1 MHLKYAFRM
10 LVKDPWFTLVAVLAL
25 ALGIGVNSTVF
36 TFVNAVLLRG
46 LPFPNADQIV
56 HLNSRNTTEGNSQGV
71 SYPDFRDWRANARTF
86 SSLAAYQQT
95 TMNISDS
102 GHPPE
107 RASGVRVSAN
117 AFSIIGERPIQG
129 RDFRDDEDR
138 QGAEPVAILGYGI
151 WKTRYGSDP
160 GIVGKSIKIN
170 DVSTTVIG
178 VMAEGM
184 RFPTNTDVWTPL
196 VPDTELERRDARR
209 VNLFG
214 RLADGVTLKQAQTE
228 LSGICK
234 NLERQYPDTNKSID
248 AEIMTFNQRFNGGPI
263 RIVFLAL
270 MGAVGF
276 VLLIACANVANLL
289 LSRSARRSREIAVRI
304 ALGAS
309 RGRVIRQLLVES
321 TLLAFLGGVLGW
333 IMSLVGVRL
342 FDIAVQDVGKP
353 YWIKFT
359 MDMTVFAFLVAV
371 CFATG
376 IIFGIVPALQV
387 SKTNLNEILKE
398 SGRGNAGGR
407 RARWMASSMVVVE
420 LALTIVLLAG
430 AGLMIRSF
438 LKLYSLDIGAKT
450 DHLLTMSVGLPDL
463 KYPKPEQRQIF
474 YESLLTRL
482 QTIPGMQVSAIA
494 SAIPFGGSDRRRL
507 EIEGKPVSAE
517 TQQPRVAYIAISPRY
532 FDVVGATLRRGRGF
546 TETDGGTG
554 AEVAIVN
561 ERFAA
566 QFFPKEDPLGRRVR
580 LLTGDGRTPPRGTPS
595 TPPPPEPKW
604 VTIVGVSPTIRQGDR
619 QALEPDAV
627 VYVPYR
633 LESYP
638 FMSILTRSQTEPGA
652 LTMQVR
658 QTVQAID
665 AELPVGN
672 VQTMDQFLAQARWP
686 YRVFGSMFA
695 IFAAIALVLSAV
707 GIYAVTAYSVTQR
720 TQEIGVRM
728 ALGARGGQ
736 VSWLILRR
744 GLVQLAI
751 GLTIGLAGAL
761 PLSGVL
767 QSLVVQIP
775 TKDPLT
781 FGAIAGILIAV
792 TVAACVVPAR
802 RATRLDPL
810 VALRAE

>member
-1 MHLKYAFRM
+1 MHLKYALRM
-10 LVKDPWFTLVAVLAL
+10 LIKDPWFTLVAVLAL
-25 ALGIGVNSTVF
+25 GLGIGVNSTVF

-56 HLNSRNTTEGNSQGV
+56 HLNVRNTAEGNSQGV
-71 SYPDFRDWRANARTF
+71 SYPDFQDWRANARTF

-107 RASGVRVSAN
+107 RASGVKVSTN

-129 RDFRDDEDR
+129 RDFSEGEDR
-138 QGAEPVAILGYGI
+138 KGAEPVAIIGYGL

-160 GIVGKSIKIN
+160 TILGKTIKIN

-184 RFPTNTDVWTPL
+184 KFPTNTDVWIPL
-196 VPDTELERRDARR
+196 VPDAEMERRDARPF
-209 VNLFG
+209 NLFG
-214 RLADGVTLKQAQTE
+214 RLASGVTLKQAQTE
-228 LSGICK
+228 LTGICK

-248 AEIMTFNQRFNGGPI
+248 AEIMTFNQRFNGGAI
-263 RIVFLAL
+263 RVVFLAL

-342 FDIAVQDVGKP
+342 FDMAVQDVGKP
-353 YWIKFT
+353 YWIRFT
-359 MDMTVFAFLVAV
+359 MDATVFAFLVAV

-407 RARWMASSMVVVE
+407 RARWMASTMVVVE

-438 LKLYSLDIGAKT
+438 MKLYSMDIGVDT
-450 DHLLTMSVGLPDL
+450 SRMLTMRMSLPDK
-463 KYPKPEQRQIF
+463 KYPTPEKRRLF
-474 YESLLTRL
+474 YEALLPHL
-482 QTIPGMQVSAIA
+482 AAIPGVAASSIA
-494 SAIPFGGSDRRRL
+494 SAPPGNGAGARG
-507 EIEGKPVSAE
+507 IEFEGRPAPDPKKVPSVTTFYVSESYFDTLGVSAR
-517 TQQPRVAYIAISPRY
+517 Q
-532 FDVVGATLRRGRGF
+532 GRLLAQA
-546 TETDGGTG
+546 DGDAGS
-554 AEVAIVN
+554 EAIVVN
-561 ERFAA
+561 ARFAA
-566 QFFPKEDPLGRRVR
+566 QYYPGENAIGKRIRLQAPTTGPDANKIKPWMTVVGVTPSIRQRNVQDVEPDSVIYMSYRLDPPLGTAILIR
-580 LLTGDGRTPPRGTPS
+580 GRG
-595 TPPPPEPKW
+595 
-604 VTIVGVSPTIRQGDR
+604 
-619 QALEPDAV
+619 
-627 VYVPYR
+627 
-633 LESYP
+633 
-638 FMSILTRSQTEPGA
+638 EPGA
-652 LTMQVR
+652 LTSAVR
-658 QTVQAID
+658 EAVQATD
-665 AELPVGN
+665 PDQPVFA
-672 VQTMDQFLAQARWP
+672 VQTMEQSLAQQRWP
-686 YRVFGSMFA
+686 YRVFGTMFT
-695 IFAAIALVLSAV
+695 IFAFIALVLSSV

-728 ALGARGGQ
+728 ALGAQARQ
-736 VSWLILRR
+736 VSWLVLRQ
-744 GLVQLAI
+744 GLVQLM
-751 GLTIGLAGAL
+751 IGLALGTAGAL
-761 PLSGVL
+761 LAAPVL
-767 QSLVVQIP
+767 QTLLVQIKP
-775 TKDPLT
+775 TDPITL
-781 FGAIAGILIAV
+781 GGIGFVFTAV
-792 TVAACVVPAR
+792 TVCACLIPAR

-810 VALRAE
+810 TALRIE

>member
-1 MHLKYAFRM
+1 MHLKYAFRTLM
-10 LVKDPWFTLVAVLAL
+10 KDPWFTLVAVLAL

-56 HLNSRNTTEGNSQGV
+56 HLTSRNTAEGNSEGV
-71 SYPDFRDWRANARTF
+71 SYPDFQDWRANARTF
-86 SSLAAYQQT
+86 ASLAAYQQT

-107 RASGVRVSAN
+107 RASGVKVSAN

-129 RDFRDDEDR
+129 RDFTTDED
-138 QGAEPVAILGYGI
+138 QKGAEPVAIIGYGL

-160 GIVGKSIKIN
+160 GIIGKPIKIN

-184 RFPTNTDVWTPL
+184 KFPTNTDVWIPL
-196 VPDTELERRDARR
+196 APDAESDRRDARR
-209 VNLFG
+209 FNLFG
-214 RLADGVTLKQAQTE
+214 RLANGVTLKQAQTE

-234 NLERQYPDTNKSID
+234 NLERQYPDTNKSMD

-289 LSRSARRSREIAVRI
+289 LARSARRSREIAVRI

-309 RGRVIRQLLVES
+309 RGRVIRQLLIES

-333 IMSLVGVRL
+333 VMSLVGVRL
-342 FDIAVQDVGKP
+342 FDMAVQDVGKP

-359 MDMTVFAFLVAV
+359 MDGTVFAFLVAV

-438 LKLYSLDIGAKT
+438 MKLYSMDIGVDT
-450 DHLLTMSVGLPDL
+450 SRMLSMRLSLPDK
-463 KYPKPEQRQIF
+463 KYPTADKRRLF
-474 YESLLTRL
+474 YEALLPRL
-482 QTIPGMQVSAIA
+482 AEIPGVAASSIA
-494 SAIPFGGSDRRRL
+494 SAVPGNGAGTRGIEFEGRPEPDPKKVPSATTLYVSD
-507 EIEGKPVSAE
+507 G
-517 TQQPRVAYIAISPRY
+517 Y
-532 FDVVGATLRRGRGF
+532 FDTLGVAPRQGRLLAQADGDAGSEGVV
-546 TETDGGTG
+546 
-554 AEVAIVN
+554 VN
-561 ERFAA
+561 ARFAA
-566 QFFPKEDPLGRRVR
+566 QHYPGEDVVGKRIR
-580 LLTGDGRTPPRGTPS
+580 LQARTIGPEANKTKPWMTVVGVTPS
-595 TPPPPEPKW
+595 
-604 VTIVGVSPTIRQGDR
+604 IRQRNVQDV
-619 QALEPDAV
+619 EPDSV
-627 VYVPYR
+627 IYMSYR
-633 LESYP
+633 LEPPSGTA
-638 FMSILTRSQTEPGA
+638 IVIRGHGEPGA
-652 LTMQVR
+652 LTSAVR
-658 QTVQAID
+658 EAVQATD
-665 AELPVGN
+665 PDQPVFG
-672 VQTMDQFLAQARWP
+672 VQTMEQTLAQQRWP
-686 YRVFGSMFA
+686 YRVFGTMFSL
-695 IFAAIALVLSAV
+695 FAFIALVLSSV

-728 ALGARGGQ
+728 ALGARASQ
-736 VSWLILRR
+736 VSWLVLRQ

-751 GLTIGLAGAL
+751 GLVLGTAGAL
-761 PLSGVL
+761 LAAPVL
-767 QSLVVQIP
+767 QALLVQIKP
-775 TKDPLT
+775 SDPITL
-781 FGAIAGILIAV
+781 AGIGLLFTAV
-792 TVAACVVPAR
+792 TVCACLIPAR
-802 RATRLDPL
+802 RATKLDPL
-810 VALRAE
+810 TALRIE